1 MLDNFTPRQIKE
13 TIRELKKK
21 NAYHAALFEASGG
34 INPQNISSYAD
45 TGVDVISMGYLTHS
59 PTILDLT
66 QLIE

>member
-1 MLDNFTPRQIKE
+1 
-13 TIRELKKK
+13 
-21 NAYHAALFEASGG
+21 SGG